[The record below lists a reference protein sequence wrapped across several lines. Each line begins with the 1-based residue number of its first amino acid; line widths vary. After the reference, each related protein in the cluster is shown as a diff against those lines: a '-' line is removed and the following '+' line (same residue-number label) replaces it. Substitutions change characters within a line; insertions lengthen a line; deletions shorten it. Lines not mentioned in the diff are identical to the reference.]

1 MGRFTDCRTFPSSRN
16 RKRRVAMLLA
26 LTLAGTIPVLAA
38 AGSPS
43 VQQVTTDEQ
52 KSALKSDNSSAA
64 LAPEL
69 RLSEADMS
77 WWRDA
82 KLGVFVHWG
91 LYAIPAV
98 GEWHMFN
105 DKVPSAEY
113 AKLAQRFAPRRYD
126 PAHWAGI
133 ARGAGARYIVLTA
146 RHHDGFALWDSPGS
160 FGRFD
165 AMHSAARRDLVKPFV
180 EAARRKG
187 LRVGLYYSPL
197 DWRFPAYFHIREMPE
212 NAAAFR
218 KQTYDQVRELT
229 TRYGRIDILWYDGG
243 WLAHR
248 GTDADA
254 AWFWRPEIL
263 NAEVRRHQP
272 KIVINP
278 RSGWQGDFDIEE
290 GAGPITGPIRRK
302 PWEKT
307 FSLNQKAW
315 GYTSE
320 QQLMP
325 LDQLK
330 RLFVDA
336 VIRNGNLHV
345 NVGPD
350 PDGVVPEAQE
360 RLLHAFGAWN
370 RRYGESFFGT
380 RPGPLQPADG
390 NYGTTQRGRT
400 VYLHVLSW
408 PKETLTIP
416 ALPDR
421 VLRATNMVDG
431 KAIDLQQSQGEIRI
445 RPPRAR
451 DSVDTVLKLELEAP
465 GRGTGR

>member
-1 MGRFTDCRTFPSSRN
+1 MGGFTGWRAFFRTRD
-16 RKRRVAMLLA
+16 RKLRLAMLLSLG
-26 LTLAGTIPVLAA
+26 LTGDISAWAA
-38 AGSPS
+38 AEPPSTQQAGS
-43 VQQVTTDEQ
+43 DEQ
-52 KSALKSDNSSAA
+52 KSALKTNNSNAA

-69 RLSEADMS
+69 RLSEADMA

-82 KLGVFVHWG
+82 KLGMFIHWG
-91 LYAIPAV
+91 LYSIPAS
-98 GEWHMFN
+98 GEWSMFR
-105 DKVPSAEY
+105 DHVPAAEY
-113 AKLAQRFAPRRYD
+113 AKLAQRFAPKHYD
-126 PAHWAGI
+126 PQRWAKI
-133 ARGAGARYIVLTA
+133 ARTAGARYMVLTA

-160 FGRFD
+160 YGQFD
-165 AMHSAARRDLVKPFV
+165 AVHSAARRDLVKPFV
-180 EAARRKG
+180 TAARQQG

-243 WLAHR
+243 WLAHN

-263 NAEVRRHQP
+263 NAEVREHQP

-278 RSGWQGDFDIEE
+278 RSGWQGDFDTEE
-290 GAGPITGPIRRK
+290 GAAPITGPIRPK

-307 FSLNQKAW
+307 FSLNENAW
-315 GYTSE
+315 GYTSG
-320 QQLMP
+320 QRLIP

-350 PDGVVPEAQE
+350 PDGVIPEGQE
-360 RLLHAFGAWN
+360 RLLHEFGVWN
-370 RRYGESFFGT
+370 QRYGESLFAT
-380 RPGPLQPADG
+380 RPGPLEPVDG
-390 NYGTTQRGRT
+390 SYGTTHRGRT

-408 PKETLTIP
+408 PDKVLTIP
-416 ALPDR
+416 ALPGR

-431 KAIDLQQSQGEIRI
+431 KKIDLDQSQGEIRI
-445 RPPRAR
+445 LAPRAG
-451 DSVDTVLKLELEAP
+451 DSVDTVLKLELETSGGGK
-465 GRGTGR
+465 GR